1 MQPTPHDERTSVPVL
16 DTACKVKLGVPSWAI
31 CPSWCSQWYAMRQN
45 AGLADRHGQLGICR
59 LMASFI
65 CGIM

>member
-31 CPSWCSQWYAMRQN
+31 CPSWCSQWYPCGKMQDLPIGTVN
-45 AGLADRHGQLGICR
+45 LASAD
-59 LMASFI
+59 
-65 CGIM
+65 